1 MSLPTVRGE
10 PPLLARHQGYNST
23 GSAPPIPAGLAAALQ
38 EDGLQES
45 LLVFQLSEAGDIFC
59 QRLTHKTAQPPA
71 PSSGDEAT
79 AAPGSSPLFETPVGS
94 PPGLGS
100 EAEEEEE
107 EQTFYLSNLEVIINE
122 EEEEEE
128 DTGTPVALEGA
139 ELPQEPSA
147 ASQSCP
153 AVPSPAAVLRY
164 RRWLKALSKGCGKAP
179 QHTWPPTFSQKYL
192 FTRKELEAPAGP
204 SALHQQARQ
213 RLRQAMQERGCIQRW
228 DTLAPQPPPLPQ
240 PLETADG
247 PDLLSA
253 RLTAAWS
260 GDWGQWWE
268 ERSSFNMAQRQRA
281 LRERRR
287 RQKRA
292 RGRRSLS
299 ASFTSSLTYQ
309 SELSELSDGAPLP
322 PPPLSP
328 AAVLPREA
336 GGSSPPPSPVPEEAL
351 LSSQSLRRRG
361 IPKERR
367 KTLRDY
373 LSVCAEGPPEPPEPP
388 ASQASQACFP
398 SSQSQASSAA
408 APSSSQP
415 RRKRP
420 RMGF

>member
-1 MSLPTVRGE
+1 M
-10 PPLLARHQGYNST
+10 
-23 GSAPPIPAGLAAALQ
+23 
-38 EDGLQES
+38 
-45 LLVFQLSEAGDIFC
+45 
-59 QRLTHKTAQPPA
+59 
-71 PSSGDEAT
+71 
-79 AAPGSSPLFETPVGS
+79 
-94 PPGLGS
+94 GS
-100 EAEEEEE
+100 EEEEEEE

-128 DTGTPVALEGA
+128 EDTGAPVAPEST
-139 ELPQEPSA
+139 ELPQEPCA
-147 ASQSCP
+147 TSQSCP
-153 AVPSPAAVLRY
+153 AAPSPAAALRY

-179 QHTWPPTFSQKYL
+179 QHTCGRGFSRLPTFSQKYL

-228 DTLAPQPPPLPQ
+228 DTPAPQAPPLPQ
-240 PLETADG
+240 PLEPADG
-247 PDLLSA
+247 PDTLSA

-268 ERSSFNMAQRQRA
+268 ERSSFNMARRQRA
-281 LRERRR
+281 LRERRQR
-287 RQKRA
+287 QKQQKRA

-309 SELSELSDGAPLP
+309 SELSELSDGASLP

-328 AAVLPREA
+328 AAAALPRGP
-336 GGSSPPPSPVPEEAL
+336 GGGSPPPSPVPEEAL
-351 LSSQSLRRRG
+351 LSSQSLRSRG

-388 ASQASQACFP
+388 ASQASQPCFP
-398 SSQSQASSAA
+398 ASQGQASAA
-408 APSSSQP
+408 SSSSSSQP